1 MVEEK
6 PIAQQRLFT
15 GHLVAVDELTV
26 KLDNQQTA
34 KREIVRAHPAAGV
47 LALKD
52 QRALFVSQFRST
64 VGQMTLEIPAGKIA
78 PGEMPL
84 AAAQRELNEETG
96 MQARD
101 WQPLASYF
109 QSLGFSDATMAL
121 FLARHVTTAEH
132 HLDQDEDE
140 FVQHRW
146 LTLSEAQQAVDD
158 GQICDSKTLLALLYW
173 QLQEGNYGRG

>member
-64 VGQMTLEIPAGKIA
+64 VGQLTLEIPAGKIA

-96 MQARD
+96 DAGAR
-101 WQPLASYF
+101 LATVGK
-109 QSLGFSDATMAL
+109 LFSVTRFFRCNHGTFFSAS
-121 FLARHVTTAEH
+121 RHN
-132 HLDQDEDE
+132 
-140 FVQHRW
+140 R
-146 LTLSEAQQAVDD
+146 
-158 GQICDSKTLLALLYW
+158 
-173 QLQEGNYGRG
+173 